1 MNLFKLILYKKM
13 FEYYIYLVFIE
24 IFRFYAMLSMKI
36 LKLIV
41 SVLIPNTI
49 KIQYKIN
56 VTLVK
61 YKLSYKDL

>member
-56 VTLVK
+56 VTLVN